1 MNNNSTTSEFI
12 KMTSISEGTAVKTDI
27 HGIYRFGGRF
37 KSVLLRWKRSVYQ
50 LIWKHMLIYAI
61 VYVSL
66 SILYQFILNEDG
78 KKDFRVLAEHCTGY
92 SRSLNIMI
100 VLGFFTSTTMQRLFN
115 MQITIP
121 GTAKS
126 ITMFI
131 LSLKPDLPEGPM
143 IIEQYARWQI
153 LSWVFTFRLVCKP
166 LSKIYPDLASL
177 QTAGLLTQEEKEIM
191 ENPELTN
198 PNTPRPLVVIDW
210 ILLLLKETFLKG
222 QYFAEIN
229 YMRNVDVVMAFK
241 KSCGNTIK
249 FATQN
254 ISPAL
259 IQAVILAVYGFGC
272 ITLMARN
279 FSKEEAP
286 LSNAMIAYIPLM
298 PGLQVIKKLMTF
310 VSFHPTTQHSFVSLM
325 NIRSSSFTLPGFVLG
340 ELQSI
345 LSGMTKTISMSNSS
359 YNHTS
364 RIP

>member
-1 MNNNSTTSEFI
+1 MNNNSTTSEFL
-12 KMTSISEGTAVKTDI
+12 KMTSISDGIAVNTDI
-27 HGIYRFGGRF
+27 YGNNRAGRSF
-37 KSVLLRWKRSVYQ
+37 KSVLFRWKRSVYQ
-50 LIWKHMLIYAI
+50 LIWKHLLIYAI
-61 VYVSL
+61 VYVLL

-78 KKDFRVLAEHCTGY
+78 KKNFRVLAEHCTGY

-121 GTAKS
+121 GTSKS

-131 LSLKPDLPEGPM
+131 LSLKPDLPEGPL

-153 LSWVFTFRLVCKP
+153 LSWVLTFRLVSKP

-177 QTAGLLTQEEKEIM
+177 QSAGLLTQEERDILEK
-191 ENPELTN
+191 PEFTN
-198 PNTPRPLVVIDW
+198 PNTPRPLAVIDW
-210 ILLLLKETFLKG
+210 ILLLLKETFLKSR
-222 QYFAEIN
+222 YFAEIN
-229 YMRNVDVVMAFK
+229 YMRNVDVVMAYK

-279 FSKEEAP
+279 FSKEDAP
-286 LSNAMIAYIPLM
+286 LSNALISYIPLM
-298 PGLQVIKKLMTF
+298 PGLQFFIYFAWLCFGRAAVDPFGDDEDDINVKQLVQSHIEDSIRLKDLYNRQLRDLF
-310 VSFHPTTQHSFVSLM
+310 PNLVCHSS
-325 NIRSSSFTLPGFVLG
+325 NVL
-340 ELQSI
+340 
-345 LSGMTKTISMSNSS
+345 
-359 YNHTS
+359 
-364 RIP
+364 